1 MSDIGRQIEQGS
13 DGPEWEQYR
22 RAGMDSAGLAWMRS
36 CDELTKEC
44 FRHKAEIE
52 RLRAIVD
59 RLPKT
64 ADGVP
69 MVPGLRV
76 WIWFVGGKIT
86 EAVHSGTDPK
96 QSYWGSAL
104 WCYSTKEAA
113 EEAKRRVSGE

>member
-1 MSDIGRQIEQGS
+1 MNTTHVTHGPRSGWTVTTGNISTAFRNEEAAAVQIGLLQQ
-13 DGPEWEQYR
+13 
-22 RAGMDSAGLAWMRS
+22 
-36 CDELTKEC
+36 
-44 FRHKAEIE
+44 EIE

-76 WIWFVGGKIT
+76 WIWFGGKIT

-96 QSYWGSAL
+96 QSYWGNAL

-113 EEAKRRVSGE
+113 EEAERRMGV